1 MDPSLGQSIMIEILL
16 VFLCFFFAMAAA
28 AVEEASESR
37 LIKEVEEGEK
47 KAARKA
53 AKMLEI
59 VEAPEEFLLS
69 VHSAQLLASLFSARF
84 GIACFSPLL
93 DGLMQPLLADVIV
106 LVGVAFILVL
116 LAVYIPRSYAAK
128 RPQKAAAFFAPARL
142 AFLLLRPVNCLF
154 RMLTNLILR
163 LLGVRPT
170 DTVEEV
176 SEDEILLMVEEG
188 EEAGAIEAA
197 EKELIENV
205 FEFNNMTAEDI
216 MIHRTNMV
224 VVWEEDT
231 HEEILETIRQSG
243 LSRFPVCGEDVD
255 DIVGVLSTR
264 EYLLNAQLAQ
274 PKPLTELL
282 RKVKFVPESVR
293 ADLLFREMQTEK
305 VHMAIVVDEYGGTS
319 GLLTMEDL
327 LEQLVGDIY
336 DEFDTE
342 EEQEIN
348 KLSEN
353 TWRISG
359 SAALETVYEALE
371 LPFDEEEEDCDT
383 LGGLVF
389 SQLSVIPQDGSQ
401 PEVQVPGMHIQVEEI
416 IDHRV
421 EWAKVTRLEL
431 PQEEDD
437 EEE

>member
-1 MDPSLGQSIMIEILL
+1 MDPLLGQSIVIEVLL
-16 VFLCFFFAMAAA
+16 VLLCGFFAMASAS
-28 AVEEASESR
+28 VEEASESR

-53 AKMLEI
+53 ARMLEI
-59 VEAPEEFLLS
+59 VEEPEAFLLS
-69 VHSAQLLASLFSARF
+69 MHATQLLAGLFAARF
-84 GIACFSPLL
+84 AIVSFSPLL
-93 DGLMQPLLADVIV
+93 DKHMDHLLADIIV
-106 LVGVAFILVL
+106 LLCVAFILL
-116 LAVYIPRSYAAK
+116 WLTVYVPRSFSAK
-128 RPQKAAAFFAPARL
+128 RPQRAAAFFAPARL
-142 AFLLLRPVNCLF
+142 IFLVLRPMNALF
-154 RMLTNLILR
+154 RLLTGVVLR

-176 SEDEILLMVEEG
+176 SEDEIMLMVEEG
-188 EEAGAIEAA
+188 EESGAIEAA

-216 MIHRTNMV
+216 MVHRTDME
-224 VVWEEDT
+224 VVWQEDT
-231 HEEILETIRQSG
+231 HEEILTTIRESG
-243 LSRFPVCGEDVD
+243 LSRFPVCGEDID
-255 DIVGVLSTR
+255 DIVGILSTR
-264 EYLLNAQLAQ
+264 EYLLNAQLEQ
-274 PKPLTELL
+274 PKPMAELL

-336 DEFDTE
+336 DEFDE
-342 EEQEIN
+342 VEEQEIS
-348 KLSEN
+348 KIGED

-371 LPFDEEEEDCDT
+371 LPFDEEDEDCDT

-389 SQLSVIPQDGSQ
+389 SRLSVIPQDGSR
-401 PEVQVPGMHIQVEEI
+401 PEIEVPGMRIQVEEI
-416 IDHRV
+416 IEHRV

-431 PQEEDD
+431 PQEEDED
-437 EEE
+437 EE